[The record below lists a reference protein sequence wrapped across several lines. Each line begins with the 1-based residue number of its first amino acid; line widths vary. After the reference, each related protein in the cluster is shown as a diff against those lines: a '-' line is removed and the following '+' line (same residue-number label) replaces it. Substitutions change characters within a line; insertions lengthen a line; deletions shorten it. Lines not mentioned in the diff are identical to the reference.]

1 VETKALARIQ
11 EQEQSWQRLMILAQS
26 GDERA
31 YQELLSDLA
40 RVLRGYVHRKVGRES
55 DVEDIVQEVL
65 ISIHRSRHTF
75 EQDRPIGPWIFAIA
89 KRRIIDHLRVGS
101 RLSRELQ
108 GDDWDNEW
116 WLERAGGDAV
126 AENMR
131 DLYREFQNLSEQKRQ
146 AVRLVALEGRS
157 TRQAAE
163 IMEMKESAF
172 RVMFHRTVHS
182 LRKVLVGES
191 ED

>member
-1 VETKALARIQ
+1 
-11 EQEQSWQRLMILAQS
+11 MILAQS

>member
-1 VETKALARIQ
+1 METKALARIQ